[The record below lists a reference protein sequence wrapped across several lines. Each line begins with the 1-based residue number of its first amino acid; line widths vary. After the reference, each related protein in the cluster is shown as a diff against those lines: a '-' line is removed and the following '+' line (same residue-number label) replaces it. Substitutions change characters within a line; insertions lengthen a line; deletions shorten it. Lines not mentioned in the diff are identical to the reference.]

1 MLLTAIKPQ
10 RTRKMKPI
18 FRIAMLAIFV
28 SLILPVE
35 AQNVNSEQI
44 KKHASTLELQ
54 YLLQLPANY
63 SADTPAGYPLIL
75 FLHGSGE
82 RGDSL
87 PLVKAWGPPRIA
99 SEKGLPFIVIS
110 PQCPANEWW
119 TSLLYPLSQLLDQAI
134 ATYNIDTSR
143 IYLTGLSMGG
153 FGTFALAQMYPRYF
167 AAIAPVCGG
176 GTPGLAKFST
186 NLPTWIFHG
195 EVDEVVPVENSEL
208 MYKALQEAGADVKLT
223 VFPGVN
229 HDSWIPAYNN
239 SGLFEWFLEHQKQ

>member
-1 MLLTAIKPQ
+1 MLHTAIQLQKI
-10 RTRKMKPI
+10 RKMKSF
-18 FRIAMLAIFV
+18 FRLAMLVIFV
-28 SLILPVE
+28 LLVFPAG
-35 AQNVNSEQI
+35 AQEVNSEQTQRI
-44 KKHASTLELQ
+44 KSFVELQ
-54 YLLQLPANY
+54 YLLQLPADYNND
-63 SADTPAGYPLIL
+63 SSPGYPLIL

-87 PLVKAWGPPRIA
+87 PLVKAWGPPKIA
-99 SEKGLPFIVIS
+99 AEKGLPFIVIS

-119 TSLLYPLSQLLDQAI
+119 TSLLYPLSEILDEAI
-134 ATYNIDTSR
+134 ATYPIDTNR

-153 FGTFALAQMYPRYF
+153 FGTFALAQMYPHYF

-176 GTPGLAKFST
+176 GTPGLAKFSMS
-186 NLPTWIFHG
+186 LPTWIFHG

-208 MYKALQEAGADVKLT
+208 MYKALQEVGADVKLT